1 VADQVLPI
9 TQLDQVGVILDTPAA
24 ALPPNA
30 FTDVSN
36 VRFRDGAVRKMEGEV
51 NIFPNLFDDSSNLI
65 GDTPAN
71 FDGSILKYVV
81 WWPNPN
87 IITSNLGYYLVIAEE
102 TRLLSDDSIPEEGNT
117 DPTHQRDI
125 AYLVSV
131 DGTSKVQKGIFE
143 DTDLGNWQHT
153 FFQGGFALIINN
165 GIDIPH
171 YILDENNN
179 VDINT
184 VPDFAELPGW
194 DSYEVNQL
202 VLRDTFDPVTNS
214 YIFDLGQN
222 VDFSINKIIVERINS
237 SAPSTVV
244 TLTASGDTGNPTDP
258 NNEEFSAPDI
268 SGLTTSPW
276 TTSDEYEIYYDPST
290 NTTVLNLPNNLSS
303 SGTDTVTI
311 RIESRDPVYVRCGV
325 IRSFGDFLVAGNLVE
340 RNAEDL
346 DSPVIR
352 NLNGVVRTS
361 DAAAPG
367 AIPNNWN
374 PFAAGV
380 STADEFVVAD
390 TGVVQDMLEM
400 QGNLY
405 IYTNTSISVMRLT
418 GNASVP
424 VTVNPV
430 SNKHGCQATG
440 TVTEFN
446 GQHLVVGSQDIYVFG
461 GNPSS
466 IQSVG
471 DQRVRTHLFRNLNP
485 LNSSRMFILKY
496 SQKDEIWICY
506 PNLQSITGDCNDSLV
521 WNYRNNVWTERQLRG
536 VVSGDIGP
544 IPGGGLPFTSV
555 ELSGESGSNGVTN
568 VGAYEVRTIGIDNTV
583 TFNGNITFYTGGS
596 TDLIYDTGR
605 NGDTTRVEEGG
616 VRNFYEDKTYPTLNI
631 TGPEGAS
638 YSFELSNPNTNI
650 YDDVDADEIMDQIE
664 TQLSELDDWSFDT
677 LPAGYSQ
684 LTGSNRLF
692 AATTLRKVASTIPF
706 TATVSDEGNTLS
718 GVGFDINFQESTD
731 VASVHGITKDNSND
745 YRGEYILRS
754 TPTYLALSIRSETQP
769 GGEELI
775 IVKAGDDVDYDVT
788 THTGTTNGTTGG
800 TNEETAE
807 AWIQALSL
815 ASPTIRVEDEGI
827 DGEFSIQPA
836 SFSDLADFVLDVRI
850 NDTEE
855 NAQWIWDK
863 YQDALAG
870 NIGLNVN
877 SVTPYVN
884 GVDETETQTL
894 AVHSTAPAIAG
905 SLDTQLSPDPLRVP
919 NRTTTETTA
928 TMEATVDINNIF
940 DVDRPWASGEINP
953 NLEFPIFASK
963 RIVSNE
969 GQNYTINKVIG
980 ADVGWTIP
988 AFNYTPRTET
998 VDSDNF
1004 TVVVTNNDEPTPYES
1019 YVERKQ
1025 LAITPEFDVETIG
1038 RIAMWASGEYAPT
1051 VNSENVY
1058 NRFQIRLKGTNNPGQ
1073 SVDLSQIGTDT
1084 KHSTFYISENYKA
1097 DTRVTGRYINY
1108 RITDVVLDD
1117 DNNELE
1123 RVSNHRYDNSVL
1135 YSQASPWEVSGMQPE
1150 IGKGGG
1156 R

>member
-1 VADQVLPI
+1 MADNILPI
-9 TQLDQVGVILDTPAA
+9 NQLDQVGVILDTPAA

-30 FTDVSN
+30 FSDASN
-36 VRFRDGAVRKMEGEV
+36 VRFRDGAARKMEGEV
-51 NIFPNLFDDSSNLI
+51 NIFPNLFDDSNNTI
-65 GDTPAN
+65 GGVAAN
-71 FDGSILKYVV
+71 FDGSILKYVI

-87 IITSNLGYYLVIAEE
+87 IITSNQGYYVVIAEE
-102 TRLLSDDSIPEEGNT
+102 TRLVADDTVPESGNT

-131 DGTSKVQKGIFE
+131 DGASKVQKGVFE
-143 DTDLGNWQHT
+143 DTPIGNWQHT

-165 GIDIPH
+165 GLDIPH

-184 VPDFAELPGW
+184 VPNFAELPGW
-194 DSYEVNQL
+194 DSYEVNQIIL
-202 VLRDTFDPVTNS
+202 QDTFDPVTNS

-222 VDFSINKIIVERINS
+222 VDFSINQIVVERINS
-237 SAPSTVV
+237 SAPSTTV

-258 NNEEFSAPDI
+258 NNEEFDAPDFDT
-268 SGLTTSPW
+268 LTTSPW
-276 TTSDEYEIYYDPST
+276 TTADEYEIYYDPST

-303 SGTDTVTI
+303 TGTDTVTI
-311 RIESRDPVYVRCGV
+311 RIQSRDPVYVRCGV

-340 RNAEDL
+340 RNNVDL

-424 VTVNPV
+424 LTVNPV

-485 LNSSRMFILKY
+485 LNSSRMFVLKY

-506 PNLQSITGDCNDSLV
+506 PNLRSTTGDCNDSLV

-536 VVSGDIGP
+536 VVAGDIGP
-544 IPGGGLPFTSV
+544 IPGGGLPFTSI
-555 ELSGESGSNGVTN
+555 ELTGTSGTNGVTN

-605 NGDTTRVEEGG
+605 NGDTTREEVDG
-616 VRNFYEDKTYPTLNI
+616 VRNFYEDKTYPSLSI
-631 TGPEGAS
+631 TGPESTS
-638 YSFELSNPNTNI
+638 YTFELTNPNANI
-650 YDDVDADEIMDQIE
+650 YDDVDADEIMSQIE
-664 TQLSELDDWSFDT
+664 TQLSDLDDWSFDT

-692 AATTLRKVASTIPF
+692 AGTTLRSVASSIPF
-706 TATVSDEGNTLS
+706 AATVSDEGNTLS
-718 GVGFDINFQESTD
+718 GDGFDVDFQDSTA
-731 VASVHGITKDNSND
+731 VASVHGITKADSND
-745 YRGEYILRS
+745 YRGEYVLRA
-754 TPTYLALSIRSETQP
+754 TPTYLAVLIRSSTQP
-769 GGEELI
+769 GGQELI
-775 IVKAGDDVDYDVT
+775 IVDAGNAVDYDVN
-788 THTGTTNGTTGG
+788 THTGTTNGTTSG
-800 TNEETAE
+800 TNEDTAE
-807 AWIQALSL
+807 AWITALSL
-815 ASPTIRVEDEGI
+815 ATPTIRVEDEGI
-827 DGEFSIQPA
+827 NGEFSIQPA

-855 NAQWIWDK
+855 NAQWIWDR
-863 YQDALAG
+863 YQEGVAG
-870 NIGLNVN
+870 TIGLNPNGV
-877 SVTPYVN
+877 VPYVN

-919 NRTTTETTA
+919 NRTTTETEA
-928 TMEATVDINNIF
+928 TMVADVTINNIF
-940 DVDRPWASGEINP
+940 DIDRPWAQGEINP

-963 RIVSNE
+963 QIVSNE
-969 GQNYTINKVIG
+969 GQNYTINKVLG
-980 ADVGWTIP
+980 ADVGWTVP
-988 AFNYTPRTET
+988 AYSYTPRTET

-1004 TVVVTNNDEPTPYES
+1004 TVVVTNNDAPTSYES
-1019 YVERKQ
+1019 FLERKQ
-1025 LAITPEFDVETIG
+1025 LAITPELDTETIN
-1038 RIAMWASGEYAPT
+1038 RLAMWASGEYAPT
-1051 VNSENVY
+1051 VNSDNVY
-1058 NRFQIRLKGTNNPGQ
+1058 NRFQVRMKGTNNPGQ
-1073 SVDLSQIGTDT
+1073 NVDLSQLSDDV
-1084 KHSTFYISENYKA
+1084 KNSVFYISENYKV
-1097 DTRVTGRYINY
+1097 DTRVNGRYINY

-1117 DNNELE
+1117 SNNELE
-1123 RVSNHRYDNSVL
+1123 RTSNHRNDNGVL
-1135 YSQASPWEVSGMQPE
+1135 YSQSSPWELSGMQPE
-1150 IGKGGG
+1150 ITKGGG